1 MYHYDDDDKVFGI
14 NSLFISYKNNNLE
27 FKLSDVC
34 RVLRGRYYF
43 YQSNESASIRTE
55 VKLVLE
61 ELEVRPVDFVQLRQ
75 LLVRELG
82 EVLDPGFRGER
93 PPMSGTVNCKLRGG
107 LMGFDPR
114 NTTFTCSPTSAPQP
128 SPVPGTSAGSAPRRD
143 SSRT

>member
-1 MYHYDDDDKVFGI
+1 MFGI

-27 FKLSDVC
+27 FKLSDII
-34 RVLRGRYYF
+34 RLHIQPLRGRYF

-93 PPMSGTVNCKLRGG
+93 PPMSGTVLIACSDVLVLVSSVFTQALGALGCDTLCTGTLGKL
-107 LMGFDPR
+107 LSGF
-114 NTTFTCSPTSAPQP
+114 CSDFDM
-128 SPVPGTSAGSAPRRD
+128 V
-143 SSRT
+143 